1 MKDEITKLMQYC
13 ALQGTLLGLY
23 DPKYD
28 ACALLS
34 ELQPKI
40 AKARR
45 ENNPKALESLKQ
57 DLTRRVQD
65 AKALNP
71 NPSDPKKLKDT
82 EAELSKLELELSS

>member
-1 MKDEITKLMQYC
+1 MISKITELMRYC

-23 DPKYD
+23 DEKYD
-28 ACALLS
+28 ASALLD

-40 AKARR
+40 AKALRD
-45 ENNPKALESLKQ
+45 NNPDILIPLKQ
-57 DLTRRVQD
+57 DLTKKIQD

-71 NPSDPKKLKDT
+71 NPSDPQKLKDT